1 MDLLYHFAGAECE
14 SLSSVGGLTCFRPE
28 NAPEGSKE
36 KCVDCPE
43 KEVCPYSAEK
53 EVIGFNTIIERGH
66 AHGSGD
72 ERIVEGLYHVLR
84 GECENRTS
92 LRESAECHLM
102 GIAAEESRLAG
113 GATVKVHKD

>member
-1 MDLLYHFAGAECE
+1 M
-14 SLSSVGGLTCFRPE
+14 
-28 NAPEGSKE
+28 
-36 KCVDCPE
+36 
-43 KEVCPYSAEK
+43 
-53 EVIGFNTIIERGH
+53 
-66 AHGSGD
+66 
-72 ERIVEGLYHVLR
+72 VEGLYHVLR

>member
-1 MDLLYHFAGAECE
+1 MLMAGGSGRRINIFGTRGEILMDER
-14 SLSSVGGLTCFRPE
+14 SSTI
-28 NAPEGSKE
+28 
-36 KCVDCPE
+36 
-43 KEVCPYSAEK
+43 EVMRYGEEK

-66 AHGSGD
+66 AHGGGD
-72 ERIVEGLYHVLR
+72 ERIVEGLYRVLR

>member
-14 SLSSVGGLTCFRPE
+14 SLSSVGGLTCFRLE

-43 KEVCPYSAEK
+43 KEV
-53 EVIGFNTIIERGH
+53 IGFNTIIERGH
-66 AHGSGD
+66 AHGGGD
-72 ERIVEGLYHVLR
+72 ERMVEGLYHVLR
-84 GECENRTS
+84 GKCENRTS